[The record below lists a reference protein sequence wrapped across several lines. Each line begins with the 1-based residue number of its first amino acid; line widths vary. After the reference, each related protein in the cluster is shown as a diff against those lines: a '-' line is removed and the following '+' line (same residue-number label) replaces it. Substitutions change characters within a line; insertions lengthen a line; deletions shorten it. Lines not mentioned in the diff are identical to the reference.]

1 MELAARLRWNSI
13 FLLLSSGIRL
23 LTNALLFLGLAR
35 FYGPEAFGQ
44 FTIAHTLATLFL
56 LVADFGLDLLF
67 TTEVARQRP
76 HIDALFRSFAV
87 VKLFFAGLAVT
98 GMWLLPEFHEFSDTT
113 RWLIYIFS
121 FSTACNALTNFIF
134 ALFKGLEQFRYET
147 RVSFVENLVLL
158 LGLVVLGVL
167 HAPLWLFAAMFAGTR
182 FLGLLIAAALAV
194 RFVRPRALSGLRLA
208 ECRDVMHKGWVFGAH
223 LLFEACYY
231 QLDTVLLALWKG
243 DYVVGIYQAGMKLM
257 ALALTLPD
265 ILIGA
270 VIPALSYF
278 HGKDEARWQQ
288 LGKLLNKTL
297 FFLALP
303 LALIFFVYPE
313 PVMSLIYG
321 AENFAPAVPIMRV
334 TALIILIRLVLA
346 AYGIMLTTSG
356 RHRVRMITV
365 ALATF
370 LALGLHAYAIPRYGA
385 YGAAWVSVAVNFFVA
400 VIFAFS
406 CRAFF
411 LKWTLEKHYLLPGL
425 LFAILGFML
434 WRFAEL
440 HAWYG
445 IALVGI
451 FSLLIIYFAGY
462 SKNERKKMLFDLSR
476 DGLRAGL
483 KGER

>member
-13 FLLLSSGIRL
+13 FLLLSAGIRL
-23 LTNALLFLGLAR
+23 FTNALLFLGLAR

-44 FTIAHTLATLFL
+44 FTIAHTLAALFL

-76 HIDALFRSFAV
+76 HIDALFRSFAA
-87 VKLFFAGLAVT
+87 VKLFFAGLAIA
-98 GMWLLPEFHEFSDTT
+98 GMWLLPAFHEFSETT

-121 FSTACNALTNFIF
+121 FSTACNALTNFLF

-147 RVSFVENLVLL
+147 WVSFVENLVLL

-167 HAPLWLFAAMFAGTR
+167 HAHLWLFAAMFAGTR
-182 FLGLLIAAALAV
+182 FLGLIIAAAITV
-194 RFVRPRALSGLRLA
+194 RFVRPRAVRSLNLA
-208 ECRDVMHKGWVFGAH
+208 ECRDVVRKGWVFGAH

-231 QLDTVLLALWKG
+231 QLDTILLALWKG

-313 PVMSLIYG
+313 PVVRLIYG
-321 AENFAPAVPIMRV
+321 AENFAPAIPIMRV
-334 TALIILIRLVLA
+334 TALIILIRLALA

-365 ALATF
+365 TLATL

-385 YGAAWVSVAVNFFVA
+385 YGAAWVSVIVNFFVA
-400 VIFAFS
+400 VIFAYS
-406 CRAFF
+406 CRALF

-434 WRFAEL
+434 WSFADL
-440 HAWYG
+440 NAWYG
-445 IALVGI
+445 IATIAI
-451 FSLLIIYFAGY
+451 FSIVIIYFAGY
-462 SKNERKKMLFDLSR
+462 TKNERAKMLFDFSR
-476 DGLRAGL
+476 EGWRAGL
-483 KGER
+483 KNGS